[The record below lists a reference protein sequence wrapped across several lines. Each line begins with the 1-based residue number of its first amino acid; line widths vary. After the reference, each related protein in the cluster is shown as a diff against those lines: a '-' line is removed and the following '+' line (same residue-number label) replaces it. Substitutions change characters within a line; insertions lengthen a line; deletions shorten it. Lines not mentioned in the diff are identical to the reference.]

1 VIIAIDADSKD
12 TAAADHLLYDLID
25 QIGIRAQP
33 VVALTHMV
41 SGGDRPH
48 VAVSLTSAAD
58 LADSIRE
65 VVADR
70 NVGLAITRPGA
81 SEPELAGPSR
91 LVRGAYVAAV
101 EAALGTTGRV
111 VRWPGHEQAHGV
123 LPAAE
128 LRIRCGIDDLEGIGG
143 VPVEDDTLVDTLDF
157 LRPVRRDGR
166 LVLQVQPAAGD
177 LLIPFEL
184 QHQQKCCADH

>member
-1 VIIAIDADSKD
+1 VIVAVDADSAD
-12 TAAADHLLYDLID
+12 TAAADHLLYALID
-25 QIGIRAQP
+25 AVDQP

-48 VAVSLTSAAD
+48 VAVSLTSTAD
-58 LADSIRE
+58 LADPIRAA
-65 VVADR
+65 VADS
-70 NVGLAITRPGA
+70 NYGLAVTRPGA
-81 SEPELAGPSR
+81 SGPELAGPSR

-123 LPAAE
+123 LPAVE
-128 LRIRCGIDDLEGIGG
+128 LRTRCGIDHVEGIGG
-143 VPVEDDTLVDTLDF
+143 VPVDDATLIDTRDF
-157 LRPVRRDGR
+157 LRPIRRDGR
-166 LVLQVQPAAGD
+166 LILQVQPAAGD

>member
-1 VIIAIDADSKD
+1 VIIAIDADSLD

-25 QIGIRAQP
+25 GLEQP

-41 SGGDRPH
+41 SGDDRPH
-48 VAVSLTSAAD
+48 VAVSLTSTAD
-58 LADSIRE
+58 LADPVRE
-65 VVADR
+65 LVAER
-70 NVGLAITRPGA
+70 NVGLAVTRPGA

-128 LRIRCGIDDLEGIGG
+128 LCTRCGIDQLEGIGG
-143 VPVEDDTLVDTLDF
+143 VPVEDDTLIDTLDF

-166 LVLQVQPAAGD
+166 LILQVQPAAGD

-184 QHQQKCCADH
+184 KHQQKCCADH